1 LLRTRDDPSFG
12 FVSHMIII
20 IISQVLSGVAL
31 VSYRAANVPK
41 DKEHPYG
48 YLFSSL
54 SFDVNT
60 L

>member
-1 LLRTRDDPSFG
+1 
-12 FVSHMIII
+12 MIII